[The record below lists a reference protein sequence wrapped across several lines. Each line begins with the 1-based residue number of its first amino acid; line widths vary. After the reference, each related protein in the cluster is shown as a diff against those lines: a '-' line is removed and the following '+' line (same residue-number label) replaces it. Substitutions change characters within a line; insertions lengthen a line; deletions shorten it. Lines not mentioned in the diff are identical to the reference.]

1 MTFDYQKL
9 KKHYDNTGYFICKN
23 VFSPK
28 FVSILIEEINN
39 SKNTK
44 KYYDKSNILRRIEKL
59 YNKGVFLKKSNE
71 IILKI
76 INNIF
81 SKDFTI
87 FKDKFNAKPPGG
99 EGFYAHYDGIFQFK
113 DNKNVLRNGWYEY
126 GNIFIN
132 ALIALDKCDRLNGSI
147 ELANAHEGNFDE
159 LLMKTLND
167 GTPAISKKIESK
179 TKFSLINLEIGD
191 VVFFSNTCPH
201 RSGVNKSKNYR
212 RILYYTYT
220 LANNGSAYD
229 LYFDDKEKS
238 KNLAKALNDK

>member
-1 MTFDYQKL
+1 MKSLLVIDGDNISPTTFSSGWKNLEKESICEKVLFGDFAKTEMVKWQK
-9 KKHYDNTGYFICKN
+9 FA
-23 VFSPK
+23 V
-28 FVSILIEEINN
+28 E
-39 SKNTK
+39 
-44 KYYDKSNILRRIEKL
+44 
-59 YNKGVFLKKSNE
+59 
-71 IILKI
+71 
-76 INNIF
+76 NNIELHHCPR
-81 SKDFTI
+81 
-87 FKDKFNAKPPGG
+87 N
-99 EGFYAHYDGIFQFK
+99 
-113 DNKNVLRNGWYEY
+113 NKKQTTDL
-126 GNIFIN
+126 NIFIDVMTK
-132 ALIALDKCDRLNGSI
+132 LY
-147 ELANAHEGNFDE
+147 EGNFDE